1 MTPPVILAF
10 LAGFVAFPV
19 CVSVVGLVL
28 WRHDRKVMRGMR
40 REEGGR

>member
-1 MTPPVILAF
+1 MMLF

-19 CVSVVGLVL
+19 MATGLCWLVV
-28 WRHDRKVMRGMR
+28 RHDRKVMRGMR